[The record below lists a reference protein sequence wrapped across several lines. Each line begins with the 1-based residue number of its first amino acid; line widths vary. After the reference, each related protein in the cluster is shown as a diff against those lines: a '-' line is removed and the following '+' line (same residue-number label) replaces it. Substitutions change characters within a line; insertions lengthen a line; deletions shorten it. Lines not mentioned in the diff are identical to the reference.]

1 MGKMLNSKY
10 EILTLTPFL
19 ALSGMQ
25 GLHPLAR
32 SFALLCVG
40 SALGLA
46 LLEWHDPL
54 GWKVANAR
62 PTQAAS
68 NLSTRTASITNGRR
82 PPLARSLRNQSD
94 IQIVLYTGARK
105 IDVYRKGDVI
115 KQYLVAVGQAEWE
128 TPEGTFSV
136 IQTQKY
142 PTWQHPI
149 TGEIVPA
156 GKDNPLGSRWIGF
169 LSSEDG
175 EIGFH
180 GTNEERLI
188 GEAVSHGCVRMLNED
203 IEDLYTYVE
212 IGTTVVVKR

>member
-1 MGKMLNSKY
+1 
-10 EILTLTPFL
+10 
-19 ALSGMQ
+19 MQ

-32 SFALLCVG
+32 SFALLCIG

-46 LLEWHDPL
+46 LIEWRDPF
-54 GWKVANAR
+54 GWKVADAR
-62 PTQAAS
+62 PTQAVS
-68 NLSTRTASITNGRR
+68 NVSTRVPWVSIMSGRR
-82 PPLARSLRNQSD
+82 PLAANRLPALPSD
-94 IQIVLYTGARK
+94 THIVLQLSERK
-105 IDVYRKGDVI
+105 IDVYRQGEVI

-128 TPEGTFSV
+128 TPEGTFTV
-136 IQTQKY
+136 IQAQEY

-149 TGEIVPA
+149 TGEIIPA
-156 GKDNPLGSRWIGF
+156 GKNNPLGSRWIGF
-169 LSSEDG
+169 LSSSDG

-212 IGTTVVVKR
+212 VGTTVIVKR